1 MHKNLIKI
9 FYFINEFNESDINK
23 LNKNISIIYRNYNKN
38 INKDLIKKIKN
49 YCKIKKRKFYIS
61 YHYNLALRYKL
72 DGIYIPSFDKR
83 MIANKF
89 SKIKNF
95 EIFGSAHNLNELKIK
110 EKQGC
115 STIFLSPIFKV
126 KKANTY
132 LDTFK
137 FNFLSNNTKKD
148 VVALGG
154 ININNLKKIKLTK
167 SVGFASI
174 SLLKKNGLNKFRP
187 FLNFKLNS

>member
-1 MHKNLIKI
+1 M
-9 FYFINEFNESDINK
+9 
-23 LNKNISIIYRNYNKN
+23 
-38 INKDLIKKIKN
+38 
-49 YCKIKKRKFYIS
+49 
-61 YHYNLALRYKL
+61 RYKL

-83 MIANKF
+83 MIMNKF
-89 SKIKNF
+89 STIKNF

-126 KKANTY
+126 KKSNTY
-132 LDTFK
+132 LDIFK
-137 FNFLSNNTKKD
+137 FNVLSNNTKKD

-167 SVGFASI
+167 SAGFASI
-174 SLLKKNGLNKFRP
+174 SLIKKNGLNKFRP
-187 FLNFKLNS
+187 FYKF